1 MARRVPQAIL
11 CRIAKGRNVATALLL
26 RALREWAQSPTAAL
40 QSLAICPIFPAD
52 CALPSAI
59 VPTLNHTY
67 LWDRTLGTRPLRC
80 RMARLRAYKR
90 KGNRQISPSI
100 GAQQS
105 KLQSQKRPSHLLSN

>member
-11 CRIAKGRNVATALLL
+11 CRIAKGRNAATALLL

-40 QSLAICPIFPAD
+40 QPLAICPIFPAD

-67 LWDRTLGTRPLRC
+67 LWDRTLV
-80 RMARLRAYKR
+80 ARQAF
-90 KGNRQISPSI
+90 GNVVDRELTS
-100 GAQQS
+100 AAT
-105 KLQSQKRPSHLLSN
+105 K